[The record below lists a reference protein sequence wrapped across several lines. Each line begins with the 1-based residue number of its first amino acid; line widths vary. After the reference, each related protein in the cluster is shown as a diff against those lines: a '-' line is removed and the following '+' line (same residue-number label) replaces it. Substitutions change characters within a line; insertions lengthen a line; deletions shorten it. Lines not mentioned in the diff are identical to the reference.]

1 MVDNAEAD
9 IASVI
14 LTSVKFDMFKWFNP
28 TKVSFIRDRLTFYG
42 FKENKNMYL

>member
-9 IASVI
+9 VASVI

-28 TKVSFIRDRLTFYG
+28 TKVSFILFVS
-42 FKENKNMYL
+42 EINLSI

>member
-1 MVDNAEAD
+1 LPKENIEREAD
-9 IASVI
+9 VASVI

-42 FKENKNMYL
+42 FKEIL